1 MVTSRPASSKSK
13 KSSRP
18 STGRSS
24 WLDVETSS
32 NAFKLYSVDQSIKK
46 LDANIEKESEF
57 IKELEEKIINRDEL
71 KKLSSELLNKRWNDN
86 VYFPIMNS
94 IHETVDKNCNTYSKK
109 LQQQYAHYRSSFF
122 KKTV

>member
-109 LQQQYAHYRSSFF
+109 LQQQYAHYR
-122 KKTV
+122 